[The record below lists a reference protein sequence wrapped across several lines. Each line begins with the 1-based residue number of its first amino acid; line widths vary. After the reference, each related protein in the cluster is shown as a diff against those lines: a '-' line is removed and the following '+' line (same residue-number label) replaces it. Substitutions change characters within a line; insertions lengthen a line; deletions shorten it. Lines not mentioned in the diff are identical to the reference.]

1 MYKIMIADDEGITV
15 DALKYIIKKNFPGEC
30 IVESARTGR
39 EVILL
44 AESFRPDIAFMD
56 IHMPGINGIDAIRE
70 IKKTQPGIQFVIISA
85 YDKFSY
91 AKDAIGLGVIQYI
104 NKPFE
109 QRQIVDILE
118 QAMSKLSNLRRKRDE
133 DLIIREKLEN
143 VVPIIQN
150 GFLNDL
156 LFKEHFEEDIYN
168 FKQLLGISDNYGFM
182 LACVFGE
189 SQEGNHMTNAS
200 GASVY
205 LQKHYKEIRSKIEN
219 TFSDSIVS
227 NSMANK
233 VAVCVPYKEKT
244 LDYTKRSELVNLA
257 HNLVRDIN
265 SRYEIC
271 MRIGFGSV
279 YAIND
284 MADSYQE
291 ALSSLI
297 MSKRSV
303 AHAEDVSVNIG
314 YEKNYPIDMEKN
326 MFDSI
331 KRGDVEDSVIYAGNY
346 YEWLLNESDGDE
358 NDIRLKVIEFIL
370 WAERIAYEETRMNY
384 VFKSRS
390 GYMNSLFNSDLRNGL
405 KEWFTDKIKQA
416 AANVAYKKNDR
427 SSSTIQKAIVYINQN
442 YTSDISLDEVSREV
456 DVTPYYFSRLFK
468 EELGVNF
475 VEYVTNLRVERAKYL
490 LKTEGKSIKE
500 VCADVGYS
508 DPNYFSRMFKKH
520 EGLSPTEYKERM
532 L

>member
-15 DALKYIIKKNFPGEC
+15 DALKYIIKKNFRDEC
-30 IVESARTGR
+30 IVESAKTGR

-56 IHMPGINGIDAIRE
+56 IHMPGINGIEAIRE

-91 AKDAIGLGVIQYI
+91 AKDAIELGVLQYI

-109 QRQIVDILE
+109 QGQIVDILN
-118 QAMSKLSNLRRKRDE
+118 QAITKLASQRKKRYE
-133 DLIIREKLEN
+133 DLLIREKLEN

-168 FKQLLGISDNYGFM
+168 FKQLLGITSDYGFM

-200 GASVY
+200 GATVY
-205 LQKHYKEIRSKIEN
+205 LQKHYKEIRNSIEN
-219 TFSDSIVS
+219 TFSNCIVS
-227 NSMANK
+227 SSMANK
-233 VAVCVPYKEKT
+233 IAVCVPYNEKT
-244 LDYTKRSELVNLA
+244 LDYSKRSEIVNLA
-257 HNLVRDIN
+257 LDLVRDIN
-265 SRYEIC
+265 SKYEIC
-271 MRIGFGSV
+271 MRIGFGTI
-279 YAIND
+279 YEINN

-297 MSKRSV
+297 MTKRSV
-303 AHAEDVSVNIG
+303 AHAEDVSVNIE
-314 YEKNYPIDMEKN
+314 YEKNYPIDMERN
-326 MFDSI
+326 MFEAI
-331 KRGDVEDSVIYAGNY
+331 KRGEVEDSAVYAGKY
-346 YEWLLNESDGDE
+346 YDWLINESEGDE

-370 WAERIAYEETRMNY
+370 WAERIAYEETGMNY

-390 GYMNSLFNSDLRNGL
+390 NYMNNLMETDLNYGL
-405 KEWFTDKIKQA
+405 KEWFVDKISQA
-416 AANVAYKKNDR
+416 SRNVAYKKNDK
-427 SSSTIQKAIVYINQN
+427 SSGIIKKAVAYIEQN
-442 YTSDISLDEVSREV
+442 YTTDISLDGVSREV
-456 DVTPYYFSRLFK
+456 DVTSYYFSRLFK

-475 VEYVTNLRVERAKYL
+475 VEYVTNLRVEKAKQL
-490 LKTEGKSIKE
+490 LKMDSITVKE
-500 VCADVGYS
+500 VCVEVGYS

-520 EGLSPTEYKERM
+520 EGISPTEYKERV
-532 L
+532 